1 MSEND
6 RKAASRPQKG
16 LGRGLAAL
24 LRDEPGEAAR
34 PASAP
39 GATPATAS
47 PAVAD
52 QPAGNAEL
60 DALRREAVTLP
71 VEFLQPGR
79 FQPRHRFDEGALD
92 QLAAS
97 LKQKGMLQPI
107 VVRPLA
113 GRKDAYEILAGE
125 RRWRAAQRAKLH
137 EVPVVLRSFSDR
149 DALEIALIE
158 NLQRQDLS
166 AIEEAEGYRRLKDE
180 FDATQ
185 EELAAALGK
194 SRSHIANALRLLELP
209 PAVRKLLDEGRLS
222 AGHARAIAA
231 SPEIE
236 TLAARIVEQGLSV
249 REAEKLA
256 QTDSRARRHSSPRV
270 PGSATAPRLS
280 ADAQALRRRLEQ
292 ALGLKVELTVK
303 PNSEA
308 TSVILHC
315 TDYDQLDEVARRLE
329 RPAGRG

>member
-1 MSEND
+1 MSED
-6 RKAASRPQKG
+6 DKKAASRPTKG

-24 LRDEPGEAAR
+24 LRDEPDGPARGEPAPPAPANSAAP
-34 PASAP
+34 PARSA
-39 GATPATAS
+39 
-47 PAVAD
+47 
-52 QPAGNAEL
+52 NAEL

-71 VEFLQPGR
+71 VEYLQPGR
-79 FQPRHRFDEGALD
+79 FQPRRRFDDTALD
-92 QLAAS
+92 QLAGS
-97 LKQKGMLQPI
+97 LKEKGMLQPI
-107 VVRPLA
+107 VVRPVA

-137 EVPVVLRSFSDR
+137 DVPVVLRSFSDR
-149 DALEIALIE
+149 DALEIALVE

-166 AIEEAEGYRRLKDE
+166 AIEEAEGYDRLKKE
-180 FDATQ
+180 FGATQ

-209 PAVRKLLDEGRLS
+209 QSVRRLLDEGRLS

-231 SPEIE
+231 SPEVE
-236 TLAARIVEQGLSV
+236 TLATRIVEQGLSV

-256 QTDSRARRHSSPRV
+256 QTDSRPRRASSPRV
-270 PGSATAPRLS
+270 PGSSTATRLS

-292 ALGLKVELTVK
+292 ALGLKVELAVR

-308 TSVILHC
+308 TSVTLHC

-329 RPAGRG
+329 RPTGRG